1 MFDGNYSLALDA
13 KGRLSVP
20 KKYRHSLVEQC
31 GPRVVVTVDPYE
43 GCLVVY
49 PITEWR
55 DVEQKLKDRLEQA
68 EQEAEK
74 VKAEWMRRLVVGN
87 AQHCDLDPQGRLLI
101 SPDLRKCV
109 GFEAEEGGKD
119 GDKKNE
125 KRHVRAIGLDRK
137 FELWAE
143 SVWNRRS
150 MEYLKWNRELVEN
163 VMKGPVAPEPAAA

>member
-1 MFDGNYSLALDA
+1 MFDGNHSLTLDS

-20 KKYRHSLVEQC
+20 KKYRHSLEEQC
-31 GPRVVVTVDPYE
+31 GRRVIITIDPYE

-49 PITEWR
+49 PISEWC
-55 DVEQKLKDRLEQA
+55 DMEKKLKEALDQA

-74 VKAEWMRRLVVGN
+74 VRAEWMRRLVIGS

-101 SPDLRKCV
+101 SPDLRKRV
-109 GFEAEEGGKD
+109 FFDQEEGVKD
-119 GDKKNE
+119 GDRKDE
-125 KRHVRAIGLDRK
+125 KRQVRAIGLDRK

-150 MEYLKWNRELVEN
+150 MEYLKWNRELVES
-163 VMKGPVAPEPAAA
+163 VMKAPTMPEPAAA